1 MSRAAPPSGL
11 PSGPGVG
18 RMPSDHRLAQRATEG
33 DRRAFAA
40 IYSRYHQSLYR
51 FCLALLGN
59 PHDAQDAL
67 QNTMVKVLRALPGE
81 KRRIQL
87 RPWLY
92 RIAHNES
99 VELLRRRHGTDQIP
113 GGLADLGPGPAQEA
127 ALRERLRELVSDLA
141 ELPERQRAALVMREL
156 GGLEFAEIGAAL
168 DTSPA
173 VARQTVYEARLS
185 LRQMGAGREMS
196 CARVTRALSDAD
208 GRVLRRRDVRSHLR
222 ACPGCRRFRE
232 ELEDRRRDLPGLAP
246 LPATTAAGLLHGIL
260 GSNGGSAGTGLTGAL
275 GGGTGKAL
283 ATSAVVKSAATVAV
297 VAAVGLAVA
306 NRGGLV
312 HLGAGGDHGS
322 PAARG
327 RPSRG
332 SARSGLRSE
341 PTSGARH
348 PRAVGRSAGAPVGG
362 RAGLGA
368 SHPAIA
374 VAVAGGAAA
383 PDRANAQVASPPNP
397 SSAAHRHGRGHEKE
411 PSAAAHG
418 RQTAASHKSGGR
430 SGGRVLSHPGH
441 PSKPPHPSHPGT
453 ATAQA
458 PPSDVHGHETPPRA
472 ASAPRSPN
480 PQETP
485 PSGETVAQP

>member
-1 MSRAAPPSGL
+1 MSQAAPRSGL
-11 PSGPGVG
+11 PTGTGVG
-18 RMPSDHRLAQRATEG
+18 RMLSDDRLAQRATEG

-59 PHDAQDAL
+59 PQDAQDAL

-99 VELLRRRHGTDQIP
+99 VELLRRRHATEQIP
-113 GGLADLGPGPAQEA
+113 DGLADLGPGPAQEA
-127 ALRERLRELVSDLA
+127 ALRERLRQLVSDLA

-208 GRVLRRRDVRSHLR
+208 GRVLRRRDFRSHLR

-232 ELEDRRRDLPGLAP
+232 ELDERRRDLAGLAP
-246 LPATTAAGLLHGIL
+246 LPATAAAGLLHGIL
-260 GSNGGSAGTGLTGAL
+260 GSHGGSAGGGLAGAL

-283 ATSAVVKSAATVAV
+283 TTSAVVKSTATVAV

-312 HLGAGGDHGS
+312 DLGVAGDHDS
-322 PAARG
+322 RAAQA
-327 RPSRG
+327 RPSRDAG
-332 SARSGLRSE
+332 RSGLRRT
-341 PTSGARH
+341 PLSGKSQAGPAR
-348 PRAVGRSAGAPVGG
+348 RSAGG
-362 RAGLGA
+362 RAGIGA
-368 SHPAIA
+368 SHSAKSAPGGGA
-374 VAVAGGAAA
+374 VPPQAAA
-383 PDRANAQVASPPNP
+383 PTP
-397 SSAAHRHGRGHEKE
+397 SIPDTAATHRHGRGHEKE
-411 PSAAAHG
+411 PQAAAAHG
-418 RQTAASHKSGGR
+418 QQTAAGHSGADKSGGR
-430 SGGRVLSHPGH
+430 VPSHPAR
-441 PSKPPHPSHPGT
+441 PSKPPHPAHPGA
-453 ATAQA
+453 ATAYA
-458 PPSDVHGHETPPRA
+458 PPSHGHGHETPPQA
-472 ASAPRSPN
+472 ASPSQSAD
-480 PQETP
+480 PQEAAP
-485 PSGETVAQP
+485 PRGEGRQP